1 MGEDRGTERTLGR
14 RGISRRR
21 FLGPLAG
28 FGALNAI
35 PKGAAGARPEARLAL
50 EGGEPVRPHPLRA
63 RLYGPLFF
71 DEEERR
77 ELEDVLRSRSPFRWW
92 GSSDSPPEKVR
103 LFEAEFAAYLGVRHA
118 LGVTSGTTALMT
130 AMAALEVGPG
140 DEVILPAWTW
150 YADYDAIVLA
160 GATPVFA
167 EIDES
172 FDIDPEDV
180 AKRITPR
187 TKAIIAC
194 HLQGTPCDLEPLLAL
209 ARARGVRLVEDCAQ
223 AVGARYRGKPV
234 GSFGD
239 IAIFSFQVNK
249 TITAG
254 EGGAVV
260 TNDPE
265 LFERALRFHDVGT
278 LRDPYRSLLG
288 GGVLGRFVSA
298 NFRMSE
304 FTGAVLR
311 AQLRKLERIA
321 GSLRR
326 VARSVRRGVEGL
338 SGIAFRKTPDPDGDL
353 WVGVYLDLKTAARR
367 ARFAEAMAAENVPVS
382 GPAGSAILPIEPYIR
397 EKKTVHPAWPSF
409 AERAGAAEVRYG
421 PETCPRTLDILGR
434 HAGPILDP
442 LFTDEDVG
450 DIVEAVRKAHS
461 ALA

>member
-1 MGEDRGTERTLGR
+1 MGEARKKKEVPRSR
-14 RGISRRR
+14 RISRRG
-21 FLGPLAG
+21 FLKPLAG
-28 FGALNAI
+28 LGALSAL
-35 PKGAAGARPEARLAL
+35 PPDARAARPEPRLAL
-50 EGGEPVRPHPLRA
+50 EGGEPVRRSPLRA

-71 DEEERR
+71 DGEERN
-77 ELEDVLRSRSPFRWW
+77 ELDDVLRSRSPFRWW

-103 LFEAEFAAYLGVRHA
+103 LFEAEFAAYLGVAHA

-130 AMAALEVGPG
+130 ALAALEVGPG

-172 FDIDPEDV
+172 FDIDPEDAARRV
-180 AKRITPR
+180 TPR

-194 HLQGTPCDLEPLLAL
+194 HLQGTPCDLEPLVAL
-209 ARARGVRLVEDCAQ
+209 ARARGIRLLEDCAQ

-260 TNDPE
+260 TNDPK

-278 LRDPYRSLLG
+278 LREPYRSLLG
-288 GGVLGRFVSA
+288 GGALGRFVSA

-311 AQLRKLERIA
+311 AQLRKLARIA
-321 GSLRR
+321 DSLRR
-326 VARSVRRGVEGL
+326 VAGSVRRGIEGL
-338 SGIAFRKTPDPDGDL
+338 PELTFRKTPDPEGDL
-353 WVGVYLDLKTAARR
+353 GVAVYLDLKTAARR
-367 ARFAEAMAAENVPVS
+367 ERFSEAMAAENVPAS
-382 GPAGSAILPIEPYIR
+382 GPSGSAILPIEPYIR
-397 EKKTVHPAWPSF
+397 EKKTVHPSWPSF
-409 AERAGAAEVRYG
+409 AERPGAPELRYG
-421 PETCPRTLDILGR
+421 PETCPRTIDILGR
-434 HAGPILDP
+434 HAGVILDP
-442 LFTDEDVG
+442 LFTEADVA
-450 DIVEAVRKAHS
+450 DIVAAVRKVHS